1 MSRLIDAD
9 MLKLEYENGTGITEE
24 EKQFAYALIDAQPTA
39 YDPDKVVE
47 QLEKNGQKMSEAK
60 SNQPYGKA
68 SPGCHNYYK
77 AISVKK
83 AIEIVKGG
91 GVNA

>member
-9 MLKLEYENGTGITEE
+9 RLNFEGQYYNKSQMKAILD
-24 EKQFAYALIDAQPTA
+24 FIDAQPTA
-39 YDPDKVVE
+39 YDMDKVVDD
-47 QLEKNGQKMSEAK
+47 LEKNGQKMSEAK
-60 SNQPYGKA
+60 SNKPFGKA
-68 SPGCHNYYK
+68 SPSCHNYYK

-91 GVNA
+91 GVDE